1 MASTGLAVLPI
12 IKLDLNDM
20 KNLNFS
26 VDDFLKEQDL
36 NTTDEKKN
44 EYFSKLI
51 LPLRESYEIEIKKI
65 QEEFDLKKNQIIN
78 VYPPGNY
85 PKEVE
90 TFIQVHLKYNELS
103 CLKVKC
109 GLRARV
115 FDKIQKIF
123 NQNINI
129 DSSASTTAAAA
140 AAAIANSTSC
150 IIASNINKQH
160 SLGKRKRKVDTNL
173 DRWYEK
179 NTNQPYPLYSD
190 KIFLASISK
199 ISKTKVEE
207 WMGNKRTR
215 IKKRTTKK
223 TTTKTTKK
231 QKKDTTIKVSKKK

>member
-1 MASTGLAVLPI
+1 MASTGLVALPI

-36 NTTDEKKN
+36 HTPDEKKN
-44 EYFSKLI
+44 QYFESLI
-51 LPLRESYEIEIKKI
+51 LPLRESFEMEIKKI
-65 QEEFDLKKNQIIN
+65 EEEFNFRKNQIIN
-78 VYPPGNY
+78 VFPPGSY

-90 TFIQVHLKYNELS
+90 TFLLFHIKYNELS

-115 FDKIQKIF
+115 FDQIQNVF

-129 DSSASTTAAAA
+129 DSNASMTAAAA
-140 AAAIANSTSC
+140 AAAAANSTSP

-160 SLGKRKRKVDTNL
+160 SLGKKKRKVDINL
-173 DRWYEK
+173 NRWYEA
-179 NTNQPYPLYSD
+179 NNNQPYPMYSD

-215 IKKRTTKK
+215 IKKKTQTTPNSKKPKKETTK
-223 TTTKTTKK
+223 
-231 QKKDTTIKVSKKK
+231 KVSKKK